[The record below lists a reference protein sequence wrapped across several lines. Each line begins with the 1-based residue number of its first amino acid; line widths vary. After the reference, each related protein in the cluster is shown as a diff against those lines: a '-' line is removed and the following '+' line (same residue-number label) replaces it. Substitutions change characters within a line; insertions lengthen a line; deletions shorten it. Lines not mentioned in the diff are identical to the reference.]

1 MSDENTPVFESEVSD
16 GKSNAQRRL
25 EQFLG
30 ERFPELAQDGYTTG
44 ELAGEERDEETLI
57 QEAEQILQG
66 AAEAVDTA
74 VASAVR
80 RLLVEKM
87 RWRMKVERAEQIS
100 PVREVGDE
108 DGE

>member
-1 MSDENTPVFESEVSD
+1 MSEEEGPIFESQVS
-16 GKSNAQRRL
+16 GPKSNAQRRL

-30 ERFPELAQDGYTTG
+30 DRFPELARDGYITG
-44 ELAGEERDEETLI
+44 ELAGQDRDEETLVG
-57 QEAEQILQG
+57 EAERILEG
-66 AAEAVDTA
+66 VAEAGNTA
-74 VASAVR
+74 VAATVR

-87 RWRMKVERAEQIS
+87 RWRMKVERAERTS

>member
-1 MSDENTPVFESEVSD
+1 MSDENSPVFESEVSG

-44 ELAGEERDEETLI
+44 DLSGEERDEEALI
-57 QEAEQILQG
+57 QEAQEILDG
-66 AAEAVDTA
+66 VAEAGDTA
-74 VASAVR
+74 VAATVR